1 MRAFHDSRQ
10 AIYRQPYGAVPVG
23 TDVTLSLDVWEDDG
37 AAALCR
43 TWVDGVGETLFP
55 MERTELADRLRFT

>member
-10 AIYRQPYGAVPVG
+10 AIYRQPYGAVPAG

-37 AAALCR
+37 AAVLCR
-43 TWVDGVGETLFP
+43 TWVDGV
-55 MERTELADRLRFT
+55 